1 MLSSKCQTLIAAIPR
16 KKGVADMW
24 TDGLKTRHLFF
35 TGKGGVGKT
44 SLACATALSL
54 AETGKRTLIV
64 STDPASNLDEV
75 FATRLDSK
83 PAPIAGVANLFG
95 ANLDPEAAA
104 RAYREKIVG
113 PYRGKLPDAVIRNM
127 EEQFS
132 GACTTEIAT
141 FDEFVRLMAD
151 PDATANFDHV
161 VFDTAPTGHT
171 LRLLS
176 LPTAWSGYLNTTTAE
191 ASCLGPLAGLKDQ
204 RALYESAFQRLA
216 DPNDTTVVLVARP
229 ERASLKEAA
238 RTQVELAELNIKNL
252 RLVVNAVYVPGET
265 DDPVATSFA
274 LVVKDGLDSM
284 PPALSALPQSHV
296 PMLPGNVVG
305 VDALQSLLHPSMDS
319 ISEPKDIAKPMA
331 GMSFGYFVDQLS
343 TLGHGVVM
351 TMGKGGV
358 GKTTVASQI
367 AHELAARGHKV
378 LLTTTDPAGNILD
391 LVGDFPKNLEI
402 ARIDPETEVANY
414 TKAALYKAAGSM
426 DADGLALLREDL
438 RSPCTEEIAVFRAF
452 ADTVAQGKDRFVVID
467 TAPTGHT
474 ILLMDATEAYHREV
488 ARTQSDAPESVK
500 ELLPRLRDPE
510 FTRVILVALPEPT
523 PVHEAQRLQED
534 LMRAGIEPF
543 GWVVNRS
550 LALAGV
556 TEPVLAGKACK
567 EEGPIRE
574 VFALS
579 KRVVV
584 QPWRSGTAV
593 SAWVALEAVAP

>member
-1 MLSSKCQTLIAAIPR
+1 
-16 KKGVADMW
+16 MW
-24 TDGLKTRHLFF
+24 TDDLNTRHLFF

-44 SLACATALSL
+44 SLACATALHL
-54 AETGKRTLIV
+54 AGLGKRTLIV

-75 FATRLDSK
+75 FGTTLGNE
-83 PAPIAGVANLFG
+83 PTPIDGVANLYG

-104 RAYREKIVG
+104 HAYREKIVG

-132 GACTTEIAT
+132 GACTTEIAA

-151 PDATANFDHV
+151 PKATECFDHI

-176 LPTAWSGYLNTTTAE
+176 LPSAWSGYLNTTTAE
-191 ASCLGPLAGLKDQ
+191 ASCLGPLAGLHDQ
-204 RALYESAFQRLA
+204 RLLYKSALDRLA
-216 DPNDTTVVLVARP
+216 SFEETTVVLVARP

-238 RTQVELAELNIKNL
+238 RTQVELAELGIRNL
-252 RLVVNAVYVPGET
+252 RLIVNAVYRSEKSEDV
-265 DDPVATSFA
+265 VAKAFCA
-274 LVVKDGLDSM
+274 VVEDGLNSM
-284 PPALSALPQSHV
+284 PSVLAALPLSLV

-305 VDALQSLLHPSMDS
+305 IVALEALLNPAFQGPLPDEVVSKPSLNLEF
-319 ISEPKDIAKPMA
+319 SE
-331 GMSFGYFVDQLS
+331 FVDQLAIA
-343 TLGHGVVM
+343 GHGVVM

-358 GKTTVASQI
+358 GKTTVAAQI
-367 AHELAARGHKV
+367 AQELALRGHQV

-391 LVGDFPKNLEI
+391 VAGELPKNLEV
-402 ARIDPETEVANY
+402 ARIDPESEIANY
-414 TKAALYKAAGSM
+414 TIAALDKAAGTM
-426 DADGLALLREDL
+426 DEDGLALLQEDL

-452 ADTVAQGKDRFVVID
+452 AEAVAQGSNRFVVID

-500 ELLPRLRDPE
+500 QLLPRLRDPE
-510 FTRVILVALPEPT
+510 FTKVVLVALPEPT

-534 LMRAGIEPF
+534 LRRAGIEPF
-543 GWVVNRS
+543 GWVINRS

-556 TEPVLAGKACK
+556 QEPVLAAKASK
-567 EEGPIRE
+567 ESGPISE
-574 VFALS
+574 VLGLS
-579 KRVVV
+579 QRVVV
-584 QPWRSGTAV
+584 QPWRQLCLSSTARE
-593 SAWVALEAVAP
+593 SEAVAL